1 MHTIPNEDQAKA
13 QQKER
18 EKNMDYM
25 LLYGIAKLFSM
36 QSTRFI
42 GEIKHQKEAYFF
54 DQAVK
59 YMDKYIQSVERN
71 IKSPEAKV
79 ADDLLIDDMNNW
91 IRDLKKHLLEL

>member
-1 MHTIPNEDQAKA
+1 MEEAEAK
-13 QQKER
+13 QR
-18 EKNMDYM
+18 EKDMDYM

-59 YMDKYIQSVERN
+59 YIDKYIQAVERN
-71 IKSPEAKV
+71 IKSPEAKHV
-79 ADDLLIDDMNNW
+79 DDLLVDDMNNW
-91 IRDLKKHLLEL
+91 IKDLKKHLLEV

>member
-1 MHTIPNEDQAKA
+1 MEEAEAK
-13 QQKER
+13 QR
-18 EKNMDYM
+18 EKDMDYM

-59 YMDKYIQSVERN
+59 YIDKYIQAVERN
-71 IKSPEAKV
+71 IKSPEAKH
-79 ADDLLIDDMNNW
+79 ADDLLVDDMNNW
-91 IRDLKKHLLEL
+91 IKDLKKHLLEV